1 MPWWRPMQRVLEY
14 LKDRPMAPRGTLWDQ
29 AMAAWPGLHSDP
41 DAIFDREIALNASE
55 IAPMVSWGTS
65 PDQSVPV
72 DGRVPDPAT
81 EPDPLRRRAMDA
93 ALRYMALAPGMRLQ
107 DVKIDRAF
115 IGSCTNG
122 RIEDLRAAAQVARG
136 RRVAP
141 GVRAMV
147 VPGSTAV
154 HDQAE
159 AEGLHRIFLDAGF
172 EWRQSGCSMCVA
184 MNDDRLLP
192 GERCAS
198 STNRNFEGRQG
209 AGGRTHLMSPA
220 MVAAAAIAGRL
231 ADVRTLEADRWNR
244 STR

>member
-1 MPWWRPMQRVLEY
+1 
-14 LKDRPMAPRGTLWDQ
+14 MAPRGTLWDQ
-29 AMAAWPGLHSDP
+29 AVADWSGLRSDP

-55 IAPMVSWGTS
+55 LAPMVSWGTS

-81 EPDPLRRRAMDA
+81 ESDPLRRRAMDT

-159 AEGLHRIFLDAGF
+159 AEGLHRTFLDAGF

-231 ADVRTLEADRWNR
+231 ADVRTLE
-244 STR
+244 T